1 MPTAPAEATLVQ
13 ADPRDWMGRR
23 HMANIPQKLS
33 PIHKHM
39 CALRATGMQVQE
51 VAEITGY
58 TPQQVSNVLA
68 HPDAEAMVNRLATD
82 LAMRITDDVGQQIQA
97 ATGEAFQTVVHLM
110 RNGENDR
117 IKQVSA
123 FDILDR
129 GGFKPKEIHV
139 NADIRLPAREAEVIS
154 ETLEHMGRDVT
165 PRPPLDNAVQ
175 VLTKGKKD
183 ESLLPNMDTQK
194 GKEEAA

>member
-1 MPTAPAEATLVQ
+1 
-13 ADPRDWMGRR
+13 
-23 HMANIPQKLS
+23 MANIPQKLS

-68 HPDAEAMVNRLATD
+68 HPDADAMVNRLSTD

-97 ATGEAFQTVVHLM
+97 ATGEAFQKVVHLM
-110 RNGENDR
+110 RHGENDR
-117 IKQVSA
+117 IQQVSA

-139 NADIRLPAREAEVIS
+139 NADIKLPAKEAEIIS

-165 PRPPLDNAVQ
+165 PRPPLDDAVK
-175 VLTKGKKD
+175 VLTKGQ
-183 ESLLPNMDTQK
+183 ENE
-194 GKEEAA
+194 KENAA

>member
-1 MPTAPAEATLVQ
+1 
-13 ADPRDWMGRR
+13 
-23 HMANIPQKLS
+23 MANIPQKLS

-51 VAEITGY
+51 VAAITGY
-58 TPQQVSNVLA
+58 TPQQVTNVLA
-68 HPDAEAMVNRLATD
+68 HPDADAMVNRLSTD

-97 ATGEAFQTVVHLM
+97 ATGEAFQKVVHLM
-110 RNGENDR
+110 REGENHR
-117 IKQVSA
+117 IQQVSA

-129 GGFKPKEIHV
+129 GGFKPKEVHV
-139 NADIRLPAREAEVIS
+139 NADIKIPANEAKILT

-165 PRPPLDNAVQ
+165 ERPPLDNAVQ

-183 ESLLPNMDTQK
+183 ESLIPNM
-194 GKEEAA
+194 GPENGEEEAA